1 MAFRRDGKNTQKGCA
16 HILGL
21 TMEKEKP
28 MIVKWMT
35 RGSGLL
41 KKAKIPRMH

>member
-1 MAFRRDGKNTQKGCA
+1 MGKILKKVA

-21 TMEKEKP
+21 PMEKEKP

-35 RGSGLL
+35 RGSGLR